1 MGVGGSAG
9 RGLGAL
15 AGALDV
21 ILAIFHGN
29 AFINL
34 RFWHLTSFRRRVL
47 QGVFAPGPFLSH
59 LPYT

>member
-1 MGVGGSAG
+1 VCGSAG
-9 RGLGAL
+9 PGLGAR

-34 RFWHLTSFRRRVL
+34 RFWHLTSFGKRVL
-47 QGVFAPGPFLSH
+47 QGVFTPGPFLSQ